1 VVAGG
6 ELGGGWTTEAVGWGR
21 RSRLRGAT
29 GRVGRGGPPGG
40 GGGGRGPGGGGGP
53 GPWAGAGAEAALR
66 HGGR

>member
-1 VVAGG
+1 VAGG

-29 GRVGRGGPPGG
+29 GRVGRRDGAGAARRAGA
-40 GGGGRGPGGGGGP
+40 R
-53 GPWAGAGAEAALR
+53 AGAGAEAALR